1 MGKKK
6 LKTFNK
12 SHLICEVSKKH
23 KTSKVEASLV
33 VETVLNSIIR
43 TIKRGGRVE
52 IRGFGSFE
60 LRKYRAYQ
68 GRNPRTGE
76 SIHVKAKK
84 APFFKVGRL
93 REQINKKK

>member
-1 MGKKK
+1 M
-6 LKTFNK
+6 
-12 SHLICEVSKKH
+12 
-23 KTSKVEASLV
+23 
-33 VETVLNSIIR
+33 ETVLNSIIR

-60 LRKYRAYQ
+60 LRKYKAYQ

-76 SIHVKAKK
+76 SIQVKAKK

-93 REQINKKK
+93 REQINNKK